1 MDWQSLFNFVGG
13 TALLAIGWA
22 ARKLQRD
29 LSLHKQEVARDY
41 APNSRIAR
49 IEDKIDAILAR
60 LSK

>member
-1 MDWQSLFNFVGG
+1 MYES
-13 TALLAIGWA
+13 I
-22 ARKLQRD
+22 RELQRD

-60 LSK
+60 LPPK